1 MTKLKDKAIGRL
13 KQLAVD
19 LAGRWPSSADEGHL
33 FDTAAFLAAVL
44 NDILAFITCG
54 LTLLQPHRPSADDAG
69 YQCEQRAAVIIHGR
83 ATSWT
88 RMLAKHSSLQVYSTT
103 APAGQTQ

>member
-1 MTKLKDKAIGRL
+1 MTRLKEKTIGRL
-13 KQLAVD
+13 KRAAID
-19 LAGRWPSSADEGHL
+19 LAGRWPSSPNEGHQ

-54 LTLLQPHRPSADDAG
+54 LTFLQPHRPPADDAG
-69 YQCEQRAAVIIHGR
+69 YQCEQRAAVIIHER

-88 RMLAKHSSLQVYSTT
+88 RIFAKHSFLHFYSTA
-103 APAGQTQ
+103 APAG